1 MFKQKTDYYGLGT
14 SGIGLTLVGTT
25 ENKTESSVT
34 AQGENG
40 FVVAVEGFGVR
51 SAPACEYIFT
61 NNVTLS
67 DIKFGK
73 ITTLSGHNY
82 CLSQVEVNS
91 QAGSA
96 PTMTASGS

>member
-1 MFKQKTDYYGLGT
+1 MAFKTKTDYYGLG
-14 SGIGLTLVGTT
+14 SAGLTLVGTT
-25 ENKTESSVT
+25 ENKSESSVT

-67 DIKFGK
+67 NIKFGA
-73 ITTLSGHNY
+73 ITTISSKNY
-82 CLSQVEVNS
+82 CL
-91 QAGSA
+91 
-96 PTMTASGS
+96 T